1 MFLVRV
7 SVREGGG
14 SFAYWMMFSR
24 IGPRAWLSTGVAMGH
39 SWRGVRGRCRVENG
53 TDLDVD
59 HGLFSDLVEADFQPV
74 GLWGGGGRICARFF
88 GRGLEV
94 GGYLCAVV
102 VLLRGAD
109 GGQDGRH
116 CGWGQ
121 RRKIL
126 VCPDDDVAFYLE
138 LRVIGE
144 HLGRDEHRSIDSG

>member
-7 SVREGGG
+7 SVGESGGG
-14 SFAYWMMFSR
+14 VAYSMMFSR

-39 SWRGVRGRCRVENG
+39 SWRGVRGRCRG
-53 TDLDVD
+53 KKWTDLDVD

-74 GLWGGGGRICARFF
+74 GFWDGGGRIRACFF

-109 GGQDGRH
+109 GGQDSRYR
-116 CGWGQ
+116 GWGQ
-121 RRKIL
+121 
-126 VCPDDDVAFYLE
+126 
-138 LRVIGE
+138 G
-144 HLGRDEHRSIDSG
+144 